1 MRSSRRRF
9 HNNEIYLC
17 SQFFLYIF
25 LSFGTVGAGHPEQEP
40 QPTVD
45 VHNRGSHQS
54 TGSYIYALMVQEF
67 FSLNEKGCI

>member
-1 MRSSRRRF
+1 MQSV
-9 HNNEIYLC
+9 
-17 SQFFLYIF
+17 FLYTF